1 MTTVTTLTLVADGSV
16 HEVAGEVRG
25 DALWIR
31 ADAVPAVTGWSLK
44 PEGLCRDDVC
54 IPRAALGPDAIAGAG
69 ADEAVEVRAL
79 AAALQ
84 RPIALEPAAAIAVLA
99 DAPADLAGSIVEGRA
114 PVFTLP
120 DLDGNPVS
128 LADFAGRKKL
138 LFAWSSW

>member
-1 MTTVTTLTLVADGSV
+1 MTTVTTVTVVADGSV

-25 DALWIR
+25 DALWLR
-31 ADAVPAVTGWSLK
+31 AGALPVVTGWSLK

-54 IPRAALGPDAIAGAG
+54 IPRAGLGADAITGTG
-69 ADEAVEVRAL
+69 ADEAVDVRAL

-84 RPIALEPAAAIAVLA
+84 RPVALEPAAAIAVLA

-114 PVFTLP
+114 PAFTLP
-120 DLDGNPVS
+120 DLDGTPVA